1 MPLAPPLGEGKGV
14 GMDLGLEGNTRK
26 LGQTGRI
33 GVFGQDWAA
42 VERWKLAEFH
52 LEFLFTCRRLVLRRM
67 AHLAGG
73 KAGC

>member
-1 MPLAPPLGEGKGV
+1 MPLAPPLGEGTGV

-42 VERWKLAEFH
+42 VERWKLAWVEC
-52 LEFLFTCRRLVLRRM
+52 CRKVFFLVL
-67 AHLAGG
+67 GG
-73 KAGC
+73 K